1 MKIVNKYQVTEVGSL
16 KALEAKD
23 FYEYDF
29 LILYNEFVRNM
40 NIVEKSKEDLL
51 NDLFRYFQFHE
62 EALQKYKHDINE
74 MYIQFASVT
83 TVTHYK
89 ELEEK
94 KSKFRKEQEQR
105 QTIQS
110 EENNLR
116 SQIEEEQ
123 QRLLKINQDYVKLVK
138 QLQKTDSDVKR
149 KEMERKLQEIENQKR
164 LIQNRIESLYQ
175 TEKTK
180 RGYVGEEETSM
191 RHNLRG
197 EFNASKPKPK
207 PKPRDPWEFFN
218 PPANLG
224 VVPPPVEE
232 PEEHIVIQR
241 QPKRRQ
247 IQPRNQPVPELEES
261 SPPIAQTTQ
270 TQTTVPY
277 TSFQFIEKGKNR
289 YIEPITIKKMEEL
302 AQVKKT
308 VKNAVLL
315 NPHRYKRKPYIVRS
329 QKLNYVTN
337 KMKDKMTDKL
347 A

>member
-1 MKIVNKYQVTEVGSL
+1 
-16 KALEAKD
+16 
-23 FYEYDF
+23 
-29 LILYNEFVRNM
+29 
-40 NIVEKSKEDLL
+40 
-51 NDLFRYFQFHE
+51 
-62 EALQKYKHDINE
+62 
-74 MYIQFASVT
+74 MYIQFATVT
-83 TVTHYK
+83 TATHYK
-89 ELEEK
+89 EIDEK
-94 KSKFRKEQEQR
+94 KAKFEKEQEQR
-105 QTIQS
+105 RDIQK

-116 SQIEEEQ
+116 YQIEEEQ
-123 QRLLKINQDYVKLVK
+123 QRLLQINQYYVRLVK
-138 QLQKTDSDVKR
+138 QIQKTDSDTKR
-149 KEMERKLQEIENQKR
+149 IEMERKLQEIEHQKR

-207 PKPRDPWEFFN
+207 PKPRDPWEFYN

-224 VVPPPVEE
+224 VVPQPVEE

-247 IQPRNQPVPELEES
+247 IQPRSQPVPELEES
-261 SPPIAQTTQ
+261 SPPIAQTT
-270 TQTTVPY
+270 VPY
-277 TSFQFIEKGKNR
+277 TAFQFIEKGKKK
-289 YIEPITIKKMEEL
+289 YIESISQKKMEEL
-302 AQVKKT
+302 AEVKKT